1 MDDFDLQVS
10 AAFDG
15 GYAIRI
21 LGILHTRL
29 LNEANFLASIR
40 DITEPLVAKW
50 KDSQLTQLL
59 AVDVYPQH
67 TFFVLDVNNK
77 TYDYHTAHETA
88 IYTTATIKI
97 RFPFWKTTFLMG
109 PYMYLIADTSL
120 RRPRKIIRQGVETG
134 LFLMYNNTA
143 MKRWGRD
150 EHHMFFR
157 IQNRSSPT
165 TVLFNL

>member
-88 IYTTATIKI
+88 VCIPVYVL
-97 RFPFWKTTFLMG
+97 RLSRGGRWKFYRREAEDLRVAQR
-109 PYMYLIADTSL
+109 IADL
-120 RRPRKIIRQGVETG
+120 HYCNDQNP
-134 LFLMYNNTA
+134 LPFLENHISNGPVYVSH
-143 MKRWGRD
+143 R
-150 EHHMFFR
+150 
-157 IQNRSSPT
+157 
-165 TVLFNL
+165 